1 MSASAGKAR
10 SQLRLGRAFL
20 RFGVLMGSQYAE
32 SADGFETESNI
43 PEPEP
48 VAPATPAATASTAPA
63 ADDIEVSEPSA
74 PHGRDQRGRFRGVA
88 VDPKPEAEDDEPA
101 AVEAKP
107 ETAEPKKAKPRED
120 PNARISQAI
129 ARQREAER
137 RAEAAERRAAELEA
151 ARQQPP
157 AEAPKPVPDRE
168 RYMAMPN
175 APKEEDYE
183 RYSDYTADL
192 SIFIA
197 DQRYAE
203 KEQAR
208 QQTAAQRAAEQAR
221 IEVNTAFISR
231 IEAAEPNFLESVSQD
246 VLDIPT
252 FDSLQPDEPVT
263 AWHVIGE
270 ELRRSEHVVG
280 LMRFFTQHPDELQR
294 LATLPPRDLTRSL
307 AILETRIGAAPAGPA
322 QAPRVSSQAKPPIR
336 PERGAPLVSDEGS
349 DDESIEAYIARENRR
364 QAARRAR

>member
-1 MSASAGKAR
+1 
-10 SQLRLGRAFL
+10 
-20 RFGVLMGSQYAE
+20 MGSQYAE

-43 PEPEP
+43 PDPEP
-48 VAPATPAATASTAPA
+48 VAPAAPAASAASAAPA
-63 ADDIEVSEPSA
+63 ADDIEVSEPAA

-88 VDPKPEAEDDEPA
+88 VDPGPEVDEPDQPE
-101 AVEAKP
+101 AVEAKAEP
-107 ETAEPKKAKPRED
+107 EPKKAKPRED

-151 ARQQPP
+151 ARSQP
-157 AEAPKPVPDRE
+157 AVDQPKPVPDRE
-168 RYMAMPN
+168 RYMALPN
-175 APKEEDYE
+175 APKEENYE

-208 QQTAAQRAAEQAR
+208 QQTAAQRQAEQAR
-221 IEVNTAFISR
+221 EAVNTAFIGR
-231 IEAAEPNFLESVSQD
+231 IEAAEPDFLQSVSQH

-252 FDSLQPDEPVT
+252 FDSLQPNEPVT

-270 ELRRSEHVVG
+270 EIRRSEHVVG

-294 LATLPPRDLTRSL
+294 LATLPPRELTRSM
-307 AILETRIGAAPAGPA
+307 AILESRIGAAPAGPA
-322 QAPRVSSQAKPPIR
+322 QTPRVSSQAKPPIR
-336 PERGAPLVSDEGS
+336 PERGAPLQSDEGS
-349 DDESIEAYIARENRR
+349 DDESIEAFIARENRR

>member
-1 MSASAGKAR
+1 
-10 SQLRLGRAFL
+10 
-20 RFGVLMGSQYAE
+20 MGSQYAE

-48 VAPATPAATASTAPA
+48 AASAAPAASTAAAAPA
-63 ADDIEVSEPSA
+63 SDDIEVSEPNA

-88 VDPKPEAEDDEPA
+88 VDPGPEVDDEPEQP

-107 ETAEPKKAKPRED
+107 EPEAPKKAKPRED

-137 RAEAAERRAAELEA
+137 RAEAAEREAAELRA
-151 ARQQPP
+151 ARSQPA
-157 AEAPKPVPDRE
+157 AEQPKPVPDRE

-208 QQTAAQRAAEQAR
+208 QQTAAQRAAEEAR
-221 IEVNTAFISR
+221 KAVNEAFIGR
-231 IEAAEPNFLESVSQD
+231 IEAAEPDFLQSVSQD

-252 FDSLQPDEPVT
+252 FDSLQPNEPVT

-270 ELRRSEHVVG
+270 EIRRSEHVVG

-294 LATLPPRDLTRSL
+294 LATLPPRDLTRSM
-307 AILETRIGAAPAGPA
+307 AILESRIGAAPAGPA
-322 QAPRVSSQAKPPIR
+322 QTPRVSSQAKPPIR
-336 PERGAPLVSDEGS
+336 PERGAPLQSDEGS

>member
-1 MSASAGKAR
+1 
-10 SQLRLGRAFL
+10 
-20 RFGVLMGSQYAE
+20 MGTQYAE
-32 SADGFETESNI
+32 STDGFEIDSNI
-43 PEPEP
+43 PEPDAQAPAAP
-48 VAPATPAATASTAPA
+48 VAGVTAAPAA
-63 ADDIEVSEPSA
+63 ADDIEVSEPNA
-74 PHGRDQRGRFRGVA
+74 PHGRDQRGRFRGVT
-88 VDPKPEAEDDEPA
+88 VDPVEPEEADPVA
-101 AVEAKP
+101 AATP
-107 ETAEPKKAKPRED
+107 DPEPKKPAKPRED

-151 ARQQPP
+151 ARSQPQV
-157 AEAPKPVPDRE
+157 EQPKPVPDRE

-208 QQTAAQRAAEQAR
+208 QQTAAQRGAEQAR
-221 IEVNTAFISR
+221 QAVNESFISR
-231 IEAAEPNFLESVSQD
+231 IEAAEPAFLESVSQE
-246 VLDIPT
+246 VLNIPT
-252 FDSLQPDEPVT
+252 FDSLQPGEPVT
-263 AWHVIGE
+263 AWHAIGE
-270 ELRRSEHVVG
+270 EIRRSEHVVG

-294 LATLPPRDLTRSL
+294 LATLPPRELTRSMAL
-307 AILETRIGAAPAGPA
+307 LESRIGAAPSGPA
-322 QAPRVSSQAKPPIR
+322 QLPRVSSQAKPPIR
-336 PERGAPLVSDEGS
+336 PERGAPLKSDEGS